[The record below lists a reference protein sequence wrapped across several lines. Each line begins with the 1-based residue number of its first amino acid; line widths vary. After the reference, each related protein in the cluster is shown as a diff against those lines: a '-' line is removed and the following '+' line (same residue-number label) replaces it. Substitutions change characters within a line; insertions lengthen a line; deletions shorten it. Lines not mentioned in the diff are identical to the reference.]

1 MSIDRDILTLEAV
14 PFLRLMG
21 TDALR
26 VIAIGAE
33 AQTLRRGAELFTAGD
48 VADCGYVVREGSFRI
63 ANSDGPDIVAGPNT
77 LIGELALII
86 DMARPGTAT
95 AIDDAVVIRI
105 SRSLFQKVL
114 ESFPDAAQR
123 LRDDLAARTTRAT
136 GEITAIG
143 ARIAKLGDK

>member
-1 MSIDRDILTLEAV
+1 MSIDRDILTLAAV

-33 AQTLRRGAELFTAGD
+33 TRTVRRGAELFTAGD
-48 VADCGYVVREGSFRI
+48 AADCGYVVLEGSFSVSS
-63 ANSDGPDIVAGPNT
+63 SDGPDVVAGPNT

-86 DMARPGTAT
+86 DMTRPGTAK
-95 AIDDAVVIRI
+95 ALEDSSVIRV

-114 ESFPDAAQR
+114 ESFPDAAER

-136 GEITAIG
+136 GEIVAVG